1 MKNMNITKMLTILGA
16 LLMATTAQATSFHD
30 FTMNNIK
37 GEAVDL
43 SSYKDKVVMV
53 VNTASLCGFTKQY
66 SALQET
72 YDKYKDQGFVILA
85 FPANNF
91 GQQEP
96 GSSKEIKEFCEV
108 NFGITLP
115 LMEKISVVGDDAHP
129 LYKWLQEEAG
139 FVGKVRWNFHKFLIG
154 KNGEYITWYSSVT
167 NPTSSKVHKAIEKAL
182 KN

>member
-1 MKNMNITKMLTILGA
+1 MMSQV
-16 LLMATTAQATSFHD
+16 AQAENFHQ

-37 GEAVDL
+37 GEPVNL
-43 SSYKDKVVMV
+43 ESYKGKVVMV

-66 SALQET
+66 SALQEA
-72 YDKYKDQGFVILA
+72 YDKYKDKGFVILA

-91 GQQEP
+91 GNQEP
-96 GSSKEIKEFCEV
+96 GSSEEIKEFCEV

-139 FVGKVRWNFHKFLIG
+139 FTGKVRWNFHKFLIG
-154 KNGEYITWYSSVT
+154 KDGSYKTWFSSITDPKSSRVE
-167 NPTSSKVHKAIEKAL
+167 KAIEQAL
-182 KN
+182 AE